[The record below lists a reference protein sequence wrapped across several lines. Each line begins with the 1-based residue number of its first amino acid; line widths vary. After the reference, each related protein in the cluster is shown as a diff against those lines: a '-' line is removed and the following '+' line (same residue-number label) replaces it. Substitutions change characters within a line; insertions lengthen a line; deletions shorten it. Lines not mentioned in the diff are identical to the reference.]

1 MSLFHFHAKVV
12 SRKKI
17 DLEMRNKKP
26 TNAVRSAAYRHCTD
40 FSSFTNS
47 KCDFSRKNHIVTNWI
62 QLPQGKIKQFKNW
75 LEKNE
80 IFKTFLKSPTEPI
93 ELKFKLIAALV
104 WSEVEK
110 VEKRV
115 DSQLFREIE
124 VALQHDLRLDENIK
138 ILREFIDENFTS
150 SGMLADVTIHDN
162 RKNGTGGLHA
172 HIMLTLRDINT
183 TDGYLFGKKNRSWND
198 QKNVDKWRKSWAEIN
213 NKYLP
218 ENKKITNLSYLKL
231 SEEVL
236 KTDIE
241 LANAYRKLNDMKII
255 HKPYFEYKKSEPII
269 SEIRKKFF
277 KIKEQMIKTQ
287 EKKDER
293 NHQKR
298 NTSLKNYE
306 THISRD
312 PRFDITNRNRAKRR

>member
-17 DLEMRNKKP
+17 DSEMMNKKP
-26 TNAVRSAAYRHCTD
+26 TNAVRSAAYRHCAN
-40 FSSFTNS
+40 FSRFANNN
-47 KCDFSRKNHIVTNWI
+47 CDFSRKNHIVTNWI
-62 QLPQGKIKQFKNW
+62 QIPTAKIQPFKNW

-80 IFKTFLKSPTEPI
+80 IFKIFLKSHTVPKER
-93 ELKFKLIAALV
+93 KFDLISALV
-104 WSEVEK
+104 WAEIEN

-138 ILREFIDENFTS
+138 ILRQFIDENFTS

-183 TDGYLFGKKNRSWND
+183 TGECLFGKKNRTWND
-198 QKNVDKWRKSWAEIN
+198 LQNVEKWRKNWAEIN
-213 NKYLP
+213 NRYLP
-218 ENKKITNLSYLKL
+218 EDKKITNLSYLRL
-231 SEEVL
+231 SEQAL

-241 LANAYRKLNDMKII
+241 LAMNYKKLNDLKPL
-255 HKPYFEYKKSEPII
+255 HKPYFEFKKSEPII

-277 KIKEQMIKTQ
+277 KIKEEIIKTK